1 GPLARPDR
9 LGRPLPGT
17 DARRARQRHRR
28 GGAGAPDL
36 EHGAEDH
43 DRLGDARQQGPRA
56 DRGPFSVRPPVRADR
71 GRRPPDVGRPR
82 ARPLPGRRRARP
94 PRLPAPAAR
103 ARGRRAR
110 RDLSLRLQRG
120 QRGRG
125 RRVPGRPRAVPGHRR
140 GGRGG
145 PRGGRRRAGPG
156 PRRAG
161 RCRRRGPPSRRG
173 AAEGAGVN
181 VFVAILGLAFLILI
195 HEAGHF
201 FAAIAVGM
209 RPRRFYIGFPPAVV
223 KTVRNGIEYGIGA
236 VPLGGYVKIPGM
248 HRPAPADADVQF
260 GRALHERPELAGP
273 LQRLK
278 RALAAGDDPAAD
290 AALEELM
297 RLGGDPPPAGLS
309 HGIQEILDGISPQA
323 YWRQDTWRRV
333 FVILAGPATNFVLA
347 VALFTVLF
355 LVGGGKATTTVG
367 SVLAG
372 KPAAAIGLHP
382 GDQIVT
388 INRQAVGPTDISAAI
403 SGSKGKSVTLTVV
416 RGTRYLTLGPA
427 RPQVIDGAYR
437 LGFVLRGQELGF

>member
-1 GPLARPDR
+1 M
-9 LGRPLPGT
+9 
-17 DARRARQRHRR
+17 
-28 GGAGAPDL
+28 
-36 EHGAEDH
+36 
-43 DRLGDARQQGPRA
+43 
-56 DRGPFSVRPPVRADR
+56 
-71 GRRPPDVGRPR
+71 
-82 ARPLPGRRRARP
+82 
-94 PRLPAPAAR
+94 
-103 ARGRRAR
+103 
-110 RDLSLRLQRG
+110 
-120 QRGRG
+120 
-125 RRVPGRPRAVPGHRR
+125 
-140 GGRGG
+140 
-145 PRGGRRRAGPG
+145 
-156 PRRAG
+156 
-161 RCRRRGPPSRRG
+161 
-173 AAEGAGVN
+173 N

-437 LGFVLRGQELGF
+437 LGFVLRGQELGFGASAWQSLKLTGVVTREIGKSLGRLAHGEGRKDISSPVGITRTLDRSAGQGLQEYLWVLGLISLSLALMNMLPLLPLDGGHIAFSIVEGVRGRAVAREVYERVSVIGIALVLFLFVVGISNDVGRLGGG